1 AVHAGQGRERHDIHS
16 RPASP
21 RPLTSQLRP
30 AYHHQ
35 AAGAELAATGTNA
48 QRAALVRAPPVG
60 GVQFVAD
67 DEHRIAPPS
76 MLERPLC
83 PALEL
88 LQRHQDGVAHVHPS
102 SMLPSRSAVA
112 VTTSPART
120 GTAAVK
126 PPDSTMSPA
135 RSPSFS
141 AASEPTS
148 QATAAAGWPSA
159 AAPAAVATTSPL
171 CSSTTPISRRSRP
184 AAGTAEPTR

>member
-1 AVHAGQGRERHDIHS
+1 MPGRVGNDMTSILARHHPGRS
-16 RPASP
+16 RVSYGRPTTTKPQAPNAP
-21 RPLTSQLRP
+21 RP
-30 AYHHQ
+30 
-35 AAGAELAATGTNA
+35 GLAHPG

-141 AASEPTS
+141 A
-148 QATAAAGWPSA
+148 
-159 AAPAAVATTSPL
+159 
-171 CSSTTPISRRSRP
+171 
-184 AAGTAEPTR
+184 